1 MSNVRLA
8 TRYAKSILDL
18 SIERNEVETVFANML
33 WLQSVCKSNR
43 DFVNVLR
50 SPIIKSDA
58 KEKIV
63 ATVSKESIGTLTD
76 SFIRLLIRKGREGV
90 LPEIASAFIHQ
101 YKVYKNIYSI
111 KLTTATPVSEELKNS
126 IVNHIKATT
135 EMQIIELESV
145 VNEDIIGGFVLK
157 AGDKQVDASIAFDL
171 KEIAKQFENNDF
183 IYKVR

>member
-1 MSNVRLA
+1 MSNIRLA
-8 TRYAKSILDL
+8 TRYAKSILGL
-18 SIERNEVETVFANML
+18 SIERNEVETVFADMQ
-33 WLQSVCKSNR
+33 WLQSVCKSNP

-50 SPIIKSDA
+50 SPVIKFDT

-63 ATVSKESIGTLTD
+63 AKVSKDSIGTLTD

-90 LPEIASAFIHQ
+90 LPEIATAFIHQ
-101 YKVYKNIYSI
+101 YKVHKNIYSV
-111 KLTTATPVSEELKNS
+111 KLTTAMPVSEDLKNS
-126 IVNHIKATT
+126 IVEHIRSTT
-135 EMQIIELESV
+135 EMQNIELESV
-145 VNEDIIGGFVLK
+145 VKEDIIGGFVLQ